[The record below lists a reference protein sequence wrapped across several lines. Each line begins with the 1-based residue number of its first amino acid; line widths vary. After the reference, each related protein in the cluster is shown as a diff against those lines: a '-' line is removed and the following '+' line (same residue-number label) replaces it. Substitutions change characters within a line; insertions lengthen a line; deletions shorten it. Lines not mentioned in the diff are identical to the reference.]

1 LKGDPSKTQRL
12 LDLLAFLA
20 TRRAPVDVATIIR
33 NVAGYGGDG
42 GGQEEG
48 PRDAVLRKFERD
60 KAELRDL
67 GIPLESEGVTA
78 WGGAKEV
85 RYRLRRDSFFLPVL
99 RLLEA
104 SGADGA
110 PTHPAAPSATPR
122 GRGRDLQV
130 HPDELAAA
138 VEALHYVQDLPAFPL
153 RREARSALAKLTFD
167 LAPESVDHPPGILHL
182 SSFDQAAVGEVLS
195 LASEAM
201 ARRKALHFHYFS
213 IGRNLRARRSAYPL
227 GLLYQ
232 GSRWYLVG
240 QEPAGGAVRVF
251 RVDRIEE
258 VEMESRRPR
267 TPDFEVP
274 EGFSLQAFRG
284 RRPWELDEEA
294 EELEV
299 TVHFREPLS
308 RLAVRNGWGAAE
320 GEGEEVPEGRP
331 GGQRGAVL
339 GEEDPGATDEGG
351 GTEDQGVIEGGGVA
365 DGGGVTRVF
374 RVRNVDTFL
383 RWLLTHQR
391 MAEVVSPVSVGERL
405 RDLRRR
411 TLEAHR

>member
-1 LKGDPSKTQRL
+1 MKGDPSKTQRL

-20 TRRAPVDVATIIR
+20 TRRVPVDVGTIVR
-33 NVAGYGGDG
+33 NIAGYGGDG
-42 GGQEEG
+42 RSSAEG
-48 PRDAVLRKFERD
+48 PSDAVLRKFERD

-67 GIPLESEGVTA
+67 GVPLESEGVTA
-78 WGGAKEV
+78 WGGVEEV

-104 SGADGA
+104 GAGHGGPGDSA
-110 PTHPAAPSATPR
+110 PPPGGP
-122 GRGRDLQV
+122 GGNGRDLRV

-167 LAPESVDHPPGILHL
+167 LAPEAVGHPPGILHL
-182 SSFDQAAVGEVLS
+182 SAFDQAAVGEVLS

-201 ARRKALHFHYFS
+201 ARRKTLHFHYFS

-240 QEPAGGAVRVF
+240 QEPDGGAIRVF
-251 RVDRIEE
+251 RVDRMEE
-258 VEMESRRPR
+258 VELESRRPR

-274 EGFSLQAFRG
+274 EGFSLEAFRG

-299 TVHFREPLS
+299 AVHFRPPLS
-308 RLAVRNGWGAAE
+308 RLAERNGWGVAE
-320 GEGEEVPEGRP
+320 GGVTGGPEGRSR
-331 GGQRGAVL
+331 GGP
-339 GEEDPGATDEGG
+339 GEELCEGDE
-351 GTEDQGVIEGGGVA
+351 
-365 DGGGVTRVF
+365 GVTRVF
-374 RVRNVDTFL
+374 RVKNVDPFL
-383 RWLLTHQR
+383 RWVLTHQR
-391 MAEVVSPVSVGERL
+391 MAEVVSPISIAERL